1 MTGLLLP
8 CLLLALWSA
17 LRDRENSS
25 SSSGNLWIII
35 LCYMAA
41 HSFSA
46 HKEFRF
52 LLPILPIFCL
62 LAGQGVQ
69 DALTITG
76 KVASRTQNKVE
87 PKLRWWPLML
97 FALSNL
103 IPVMYL
109 GLLHQRAPIDVNRH
123 IVSLVP
129 PKHEPQT
136 YTIHYLMGCH
146 STPLL
151 SHLHHPPTKFETWYL
166 DCSPTCRS
174 DPDAICQSDLFAQ
187 DPGRFIEQT
196 YFHCDDFEEGTCVTD
211 LRIMFPDF
219 VVAFAEHVPSMKSR
233 LSSMGLFE
241 VERFTHGINGLRLRL
256 SHNHVI
262 ELGKDNFSSGAFSV
276 VPVIPGKVELSL
288 DEMVLFAS
296 RVL

>member
-1 MTGLLLP
+1 MWR
-8 CLLLALWSA
+8 ALQG
-17 LRDRENSS
+17 RENSS
-25 SSSGNLWIII
+25 SSSKSLWIIS
-35 LCYMAA
+35 LCYTVA

-52 LLPILPIFCL
+52 LLPILPVFCL
-62 LAGQGVQ
+62 LAGQEVQ
-69 DALTITG
+69 DAFTKTDKI
-76 KVASRTQNKVE
+76 ASKTQNEVK
-87 PKLRWWPLML
+87 PQLRWWPIVLVV
-97 FALSNL
+97 LSNL
-103 IPVMYL
+103 IPVLYL
-109 GLLHQRAPIDVNRH
+109 GLVHQRAPIDVNRH
-123 IVSLVP
+123 IVRKVP

-136 YTIHYLMGCH
+136 YTVHYLMGCH

-151 SHLHHPPTKFETWYL
+151 SHLHHPPNKFGTWHL
-166 DCSPTCRS
+166 DCSPSCRS
-174 DPDAICQSDLFAQ
+174 DPNAICQSDLFAR
-187 DPGRFIEQT
+187 DPGRFMEQT

-219 VVAFAEHVPSMKSR
+219 VVAFAEHVPFMKSR
-233 LSSMGLFE
+233 LSSMGLVE

-256 SHNHVI
+256 SSDYVI

-296 RVL
+296 RIL